1 MTAFQIMKQ
10 ANAMLVL
17 RLLREEPL
25 SRAELARRTGLTR
38 ATITGIADELIE
50 EGLLREGKITRTTV
64 GRHPILLELDP
75 NAYFSV
81 GVDISREGVSISV
94 TDFTLNRVE
103 EQCFS
108 ADLSKK
114 DVLEKLCEF
123 VKKQA
128 SCRRILGV
136 GVVAP
141 GPLDTARGCVLTPRG
156 MDAWHGFSVGEL
168 EERLSLPVL
177 LEKDSAALAIA
188 EKRYVGARASFLS
201 LLADHGLGAGFIYN
215 GHRFGS
221 PEGYG
226 CEIGHVSMDANGP
239 LCSCGNRGCAELYAS
254 IPAILSHARS
264 CGRELSWQEL
274 LAGAESGDSF
284 CLDLLSRQAEALALA
299 CIGAVNMLEPERIL
313 LEGKLSAAH
322 AFVAEHME
330 KAFATRCFTQNGR
343 RVRVEPSSLPSGAR
357 AIAAAALPIEHFF
370 EG

>member
-1 MTAFQIMKQ
+1 MTAFQAMKQ
-10 ANAMLVL
+10 TNAMLVL

-38 ATITGIADELIE
+38 ATITGIADELIDA
-50 EGLLREGKITRTTV
+50 GLLREGEVTRTTV
-64 GRHPILLELDP
+64 GRHPVLLELDP

-81 GVDISREGVSISV
+81 GVDIARDGTSVCV
-94 TDFTLNRVE
+94 TDFTLGKVKEHRFPPDLPKE
-103 EQCFS
+103 EL
-108 ADLSKK
+108 LSE
-114 DVLEKLCEF
+114 LSRFIEAESSLH
-123 VKKQA
+123 
-128 SCRRILGV
+128 RLLGV

-141 GPLDTARGCVLTPRG
+141 GPLDTAHGRILTPSG
-156 MDAWHGFSVGEL
+156 MEAWHGFSVCEL

-188 EKRYVGARASFLS
+188 EKRYIGARASFLS

-221 PEGYG
+221 AQGYG

-254 IPAILSHARS
+254 IPAILSYAKS
-264 CGRELSWQEL
+264 SGRELSWQQL

-284 CLDLLSRQAEALALA
+284 CLDLLARQAEALSVA

-313 LEGKLSAAH
+313 LEGELCAAH
-322 AFVAEHME
+322 AYVAEPME
-330 KAFATRCFTQNGR
+330 KAFAARCFTENGR
-343 RVRVEPSSLPSGAR
+343 RVRVEPSFLPSGAR
-357 AIAAAALPIEHFF
+357 AIAAAALPIERFF
-370 EG
+370 EE

>member
-17 RLLREEPL
+17 RLLREESL

-50 EGLLREGKITRTTV
+50 EGLLREGEVTHTTV
-64 GRHPILLELDP
+64 GRHPVLLELDP

-81 GVDISREGVSISV
+81 GVDISREGVSLSV
-94 TDFTLNRVE
+94 TDFTLNQVE
-103 EQCFS
+103 ARCFS
-108 ADLSKK
+108 PALSK
-114 DVLEKLCEF
+114 DEVLRELCDY

-141 GPLDTARGCVLTPRG
+141 GPLDTARGCVLTPSG
-156 MDAWHGFSVGEL
+156 MEAFHGFSVYEL
-168 EERLSLPVL
+168 EEQLSLPVL
-177 LEKDSAALAIA
+177 LEKDTAALAIA
-188 EKRYVGARASFLS
+188 EKRYVGARASFLT

-239 LCSCGNRGCAELYAS
+239 ICSCGNRGCAELYAS
-254 IPAILSHARS
+254 IPAVLSYARS
-264 CGRELSWQEL
+264 CGQELSWQEL
-274 LAGAESGDSF
+274 LAGAGSGDAF
-284 CLDLLSRQAEALALA
+284 CLDLLSRQAETLALA
-299 CIGAVNMLEPERIL
+299 CIGAINMLEPERIL
-313 LEGKLSAAH
+313 LEGKLGAAH
-322 AFVAEHME
+322 AFLAAPME
-330 KAFATRCFTQNGR
+330 KAFAERCFTQNGR
-343 RVRVEPSSLPSGAR
+343 RVRVEPSSLPNGAR
-357 AIAAAALPIEHFF
+357 AIAAANLPIEHFF